1 MNRVKHSTVYIS
13 VSSAFFFLFQ
23 IDEGKDPGA
32 YESKHTQKRPLVD
45 VLQSSCS

>member
-13 VSSAFFFLFQ
+13 VSSAVFLFQ